1 MHTQRTIYD
10 VLRTYY
16 LFTRLGRRGVCKVGY
31 IVGDRFLSWQVYMA
45 EVNSLVLSL
54 AVVVPLA
61 AAVEVNFLV
70 WCPYCRHC
78 LSHSSPVCVRLHA
91 SGYVQL
97 CSVCTCMSMCGY
109 VLVDVYVCVRVLL
122 GPLCIWMWWCVRWC
136 DGGSIGDVRPGLVGA
151 LPWDPDHHQG
161 GQGERE

>member
-1 MHTQRTIYD
+1 
-10 VLRTYY
+10 
-16 LFTRLGRRGVCKVGY
+16 
-31 IVGDRFLSWQVYMA
+31 MA
-45 EVNSLVLSL
+45 GVNSLILSL
-54 AVVVPLA
+54 AFVVPLA
-61 AAVEVNFLV
+61 AAVEINFLV

-122 GPLCIWMWWCVRWC
+122 GPLCIWKWWCVRWC
-136 DGGSIGDVRPGLVGA
+136 DGGGIGDVRPGLGSA
-151 LPWDPDHHQG
+151 LSWDSGHHQG
-161 GQGERE
+161 EQREKTSERERERERERDREIGQGKDKEKGKVRERA